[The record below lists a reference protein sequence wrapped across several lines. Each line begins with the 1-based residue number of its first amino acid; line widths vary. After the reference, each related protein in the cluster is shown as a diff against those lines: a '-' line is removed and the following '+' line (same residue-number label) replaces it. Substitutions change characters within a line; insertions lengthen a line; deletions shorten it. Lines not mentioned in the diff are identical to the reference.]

1 MTAILWLLKS
11 MSEHVI
17 TMVDEETNKISSNL
31 RLYSKV
37 STYFY
42 FSSSDLIVGVTA
54 VCVLSMMQLEIATMK
69 IKLVGRLTT

>member
-31 RLYSKV
+31 YS
-37 STYFY
+37 
-42 FSSSDLIVGVTA
+42 
-54 VCVLSMMQLEIATMK
+54 LSNCPPPERRYISFFQLVKLPPSATCTDP
-69 IKLVGRLTT
+69 ILSG

>member
-54 VCVLSMMQLEIATMK
+54 VCVLSMMQLEIPTMK
-69 IKLVGRLTT
+69 IKLVGQLTT